1 MPLAVS
7 LSASREA
14 FVEFCRIEKGLSLNT
29 LAAYTRDLERL
40 EDFAAGRCGGGLP
53 EGTELLEYLD
63 SLYRAGLG
71 SRTIARHLS
80 TVRNLYSFL
89 LREKRID
96 SDPTALLPT
105 PRQPRPIPKFL
116 NAGQVEDIA
125 GAPDMNK
132 PNGIRD
138 AAMLSLLYASGLRVS
153 ELCQAELS
161 DVNFEMRLIR
171 VTGKGRKERL
181 VPIGVECA
189 TALET
194 YLRNAR
200 PQLLEGRASK
210 YLFVT
215 RRGTK
220 LTRQAFWKALSIYG
234 KKTGIF
240 QDLSPHVLR
249 HTFATHLLEGGA
261 DLRSVQVMLGHSDIS
276 TTQIYT
282 HVVRSRMRNTVDR
295 HHPRA

>member
-7 LSASREA
+7 LSAAREA
-14 FVEFCRIEKGLSLNT
+14 FVEFCRIEKGLTPNT
-29 LAAYTRDLERL
+29 IAAYNRDLLRL
-40 EDFAAGRCGGGLP
+40 EQFTAKRWEGYLP
-53 EGTELLEYLD
+53 GASGLLEYLD
-63 SLYRAGLG
+63 SLYQQGLG
-71 SRTIARHLS
+71 SRSIARHLS
-80 TVRNLYSFL
+80 TIRNLYAFL

-96 SDPTALLPT
+96 TDPTALLPA

-116 NAGQVEDIA
+116 NSEQVAGLSL
-125 GAPDMNK
+125 APDRGK
-132 PNGIRD
+132 PNGVRD

-153 ELCQAELS
+153 ELCQVELS
-161 DVNFEMRLIR
+161 DIDFEMRLIR

-181 VPIGVECA
+181 VPIGSECA
-189 TALET
+189 VALQT
-194 YLRNAR
+194 YLQQAR
-200 PQLLEGRASK
+200 PQLLRGRASK

-215 RRGTK
+215 NRGGK
-220 LTRQAFWKALSIYG
+220 LTRQAFWKALSLYG
-234 KKTGIF
+234 KAAGIF
-240 QDLSPHVLR
+240 HNLSPHVLR

-282 HVVRSRMRNTVDR
+282 HVVRSRLRHTVDR